1 MSEHIYD
8 PAVVEQRWQ
17 KYWDDHGTNQID
29 LRAAKNPYYVLMMFP
44 YPSAEGLH
52 VGNVYAFTGADVT
65 GRHRRLRGYDVFEP
79 IGFDAFGIH
88 SENFAMKINRHPAEL
103 IPANI
108 ANFTRQLRMM
118 GLMYDWRRSVDTTSP
133 DYYKWT
139 QWIFLQLY
147 KAGLAYRDE
156 KEVNFCPD
164 CGTVIADEQVIDGK
178 CERHPD
184 TEVQRRK
191 LPSWFF
197 RITNFADRLDKNLD
211 WIDWSEKTKLAQK
224 NWIGRSEGAEVDF
237 QVQGRNERI
246 RVYTTRPDTLFGA
259 TFMVLA
265 VDHPLVDAIAG
276 TRERDAIAKYREA
289 CASAPQD
296 ASAPVS
302 ALSKTGVFIGANAI
316 NPVNGAAIPIYI
328 SDYVL
333 SGYGTGAIM
342 AVPAHDERD
351 FEFAEKFGLPIRCVI
366 SPDAA
371 ALADFRLPDPI
382 SRDSHDS
389 EALRE
394 EILRGQTCWSGA
406 GVAVNSSNS
415 EVSLDG
421 LAVGAAKARITQWLE
436 SKNLGKAK
444 TTFRL
449 RDWGI
454 SRQRYWGPPIPVL
467 YDEDG
472 NIHPVPEDQL
482 PVTLP
487 PIRDFRPKGDGRGPL
502 ANVPEWMNVEING
515 RKYRR
520 ETDVMDNFLDSAWY
534 YLRYVST
541 DDDKRPYD
549 PELIRKWLPLD
560 VYIGGNEHAVLHLLY
575 TRFICMA
582 LDHAG
587 ALKMGNRP
595 GMTDGAEP
603 FRKLRSHGLLIKEGS
618 KMSKSKGNVVN
629 PDEYVEKWGADTL
642 RLYLMF
648 LGPYQQG
655 GDFRDTDIVGMR
667 RFLNRLYTWY
677 HESTQP
683 VVANDTLPKPLLVK
697 THQTIKKVRE
707 DIDALSYNTAISA
720 IMELLNA
727 AKDALQTSDFIRESL
742 IVMLAPL
749 APHFAEEIWQG
760 ALRKPE
766 SIWKSARYPDHI
778 EELTRLDEIEIVLQV
793 GGRIRDKIV
802 VPRDASKEALEA
814 KALASDKVRAAMAGA
829 AVKKVIVV
837 PGRLVNVII

>member
-1 MSEHIYD
+1 
-8 PAVVEQRWQ
+8 
-17 KYWDDHGTNQID
+17 
-29 LRAAKNPYYVLMMFP
+29 
-44 YPSAEGLH
+44 
-52 VGNVYAFTGADVT
+52 
-65 GRHRRLRGYDVFEP
+65 
-79 IGFDAFGIH
+79 
-88 SENFAMKINRHPAEL
+88 
-103 IPANI
+103 
-108 ANFTRQLRMM
+108 
-118 GLMYDWRRSVDTTSP
+118 
-133 DYYKWT
+133 
-139 QWIFLQLY
+139 
-147 KAGLAYRDE
+147 
-156 KEVNFCPD
+156 
-164 CGTVIADEQVIDGK
+164 
-178 CERHPD
+178 
-184 TEVQRRK
+184 
-191 LPSWFF
+191 
-197 RITNFADRLDKNLD
+197 
-211 WIDWSEKTKLAQK
+211 QK

-237 QVQGRNERI
+237 QVKGRGEKI

-276 TRERDAIAKYREA
+276 AREKEAIAKYREQA
-289 CASAPQD
+289 AARATDADATQTGAAPSFGGAGVSPAQAQLHKRGGRYLPHWTKEDATYHVVFRLADSLDQNTLDYIQREKANILKTAEQLNRGLSPDETKRLNLLSSDKIEEALNRGYGECILGREKIASIVADALKHFDNDRYDLIAWCVMPNHVHVIVHPLGKNKLADIVHSWKSFSSKKIIAELGDGRSQVWQEEYFDHIVRNEESLGRQITYVIGNPEAAGLKNWKWRGQLSEDDMRGRDARATNAAHDTDVRSPQ
-296 ASAPVS
+296 ASVPQSTESIVRE
-302 ALSKTGVFIGANAI
+302 KTGVFIGANAI
-316 NPVNGAAIPIYI
+316 NPVNNAEIPIYI

-351 FEFAEKFGLPIRCVI
+351 FEFAEKFHLPIKCVI

-371 ALADFRLPDPI
+371 ALAEFRLPDPI

-389 EALRE
+389 EAIRE
-394 EILRGQTCWSGA
+394 EILKGQTCWSGA
-406 GVAVNSSNS
+406 GVAMNSANA
-415 EVSLDG
+415 EVSLNG
-421 LAVGAAKARITQWLE
+421 LAVDEAKARITKWLE
-436 SKNLGKAK
+436 SKNLGKAR

-515 RKYRR
+515 KKYRR

-541 DDDKRPYD
+541 DEDSRPYD

-587 ALKMGNRP
+587 ALKMGTRP
-595 GMTDGAEP
+595 GMRDAAEP
-603 FRKLRSHGLLIKEGS
+603 FQKFRAHGLLIKEGS

-648 LGPYQQG
+648 
-655 GDFRDTDIVGMR
+655 
-667 RFLNRLYTWY
+667 
-677 HESTQP
+677 
-683 VVANDTLPKPLLVK
+683 
-697 THQTIKKVRE
+697 
-707 DIDALSYNTAISA
+707 
-720 IMELLNA
+720 
-727 AKDALQTSDFIRESL
+727 
-742 IVMLAPL
+742 
-749 APHFAEEIWQG
+749 
-760 ALRKPE
+760 
-766 SIWKSARYPDHI
+766 
-778 EELTRLDEIEIVLQV
+778 
-793 GGRIRDKIV
+793 
-802 VPRDASKEALEA
+802 
-814 KALASDKVRAAMAGA
+814 
-829 AVKKVIVV
+829 
-837 PGRLVNVII
+837 